1 MFTRPIFQTE
11 DMIKHHYYL
20 EDIEKI
26 ENGTYQNTTTKVIN
40 GLTAEHLYE
49 AHQILE
55 SNSMIGKL
63 VINVE
68 E

>member
-1 MFTRPIFQTE
+1 
-11 DMIKHHYYL
+11 
-20 EDIEKI
+20 
-26 ENGTYQNTTTKVIN
+26 KVIN